1 MAEDEAKVLSGPDL
15 RAGVKFDD
23 LAENE
28 PLLGHFDGEPVILV
42 RQNEQVFA
50 TGAVCTH
57 YGGPLAE
64 GLVVGGTIRCPWHHA
79 RFDLG
84 TGEAEGAPA
93 LNPVSCFDV
102 VRHEGM
108 VMIGGKKAPDFRV
121 ACKLNPSSIAIV
133 GAGAAGAACA
143 DMLRAK
149 GYAGPVMLAGDEE
162 PGPVDRPNLSKD
174 FLAGTAGEDWIP
186 LRTREYY
193 ESIQVDL
200 VTDDPVVRISPAGH
214 SVSLRSGRT
223 LNYGALLLAT
233 GAEPRS
239 LPIEGTDLPHVYRLR
254 TLADSKAIV
263 ARAQGARKC
272 AVIGSG
278 FIGLEVAASLRHRGL
293 AVSVICND
301 SVPLSRILGEE
312 LGRFIQELHEQHGVR
327 FFVDAKPHAIRADGV
342 DIGDGKF
349 VEADLVI
356 LGVGVSPRT
365 SLAEAAGIR
374 VADGVIV
381 DETLRTSA
389 ADVFAAGDIARYP
402 EPVSGEAA
410 RIEHWVV
417 AERQGQAVA
426 RSMLGIGG
434 TYREVPFF
442 WSQHYDVTISY
453 VGHAASWEICEIRG
467 ELDQHDAC
475 AIYRRNGKAIAVAT
489 IGRDLLSLRVEAAL
503 EQGDAAD
510 LDSILRDQ

>member
-1 MAEDEAKVLSGPDL
+1 MAEDNAQALSGPDL
-15 RAGVKFDD
+15 RVGVKFDE
-23 LAENE
+23 LAESM
-28 PLLGHFDGEPVILV
+28 PLLGQYDGEPVILV
-42 RQNEQVFA
+42 RQGDQLFA

-57 YGGPLAE
+57 YGGPLAD
-64 GLVVGGTIRCPWHHA
+64 GLAVDQTIRCPWHHA
-79 RFDLG
+79 RFDLR

-93 LNPVSCFDV
+93 LNPLPCFNV
-102 VRHEGM
+102 LRHEGM
-108 VMIGGKKAPDFRV
+108 VRVNGKKGADFRV
-121 ACKLNPSSIAIV
+121 ACKLNPSSVVIV

-149 GYAGPVMLAGDEE
+149 GYGGPVTLAGDEE

-193 ESIQVDL
+193 ESINVDL
-200 VTDDPVVRISPAGH
+200 VTDDPAVRISPAEH
-214 SVSLRSGRT
+214 QVFLRSGRT
-223 LNYGALLLAT
+223 LDYGALLLAT

-239 LPIEGTDLPHVYRLR
+239 LPIEGAVLPHVHRLR
-254 TLADSKAIV
+254 TLADCKAIIAKAQR
-263 ARAQGARKC
+263 ARSC
-272 AVIGSG
+272 AVIGCG

-293 AVSVICND
+293 AVSVIGQD
-301 SVPLSRILGEE
+301 SVPLSKILGAE
-312 LGRFIQELHEQHGVR
+312 LGRFIQTLHERHGVR
-327 FFVDAKPHAIRADGV
+327 FFMNAGARAIRVGRV
-342 DIGDGKF
+342 DIDNGQSVD
-349 VEADLVI
+349 ADLVI

-365 SLAEAAGIR
+365 ALAEAAGIK
-374 VADGVIV
+374 VDNGVIV
-381 DETLRTSA
+381 GETLRTSA

-402 EPVSGEAA
+402 EPVSGDAA

-426 RSMLGIGG
+426 HSMLGIGG

-442 WSQHYDVTISY
+442 WSQHYDVTVSY
-453 VGHAASWEICEIRG
+453 VGHAASWETCEIRG
-467 ELDQHDAC
+467 DLGRQDAC
-475 AIYRRNGKAIAVAT
+475 AIYRRDGKTIAVAT

-503 EQGDAAD
+503 ERGQAVA

>member
-1 MAEDEAKVLSGPDL
+1 VAEDKAQALSGPDL
-15 RAGVKFDD
+15 RTGVKFDG
-23 LAENE
+23 LAEGK

-42 RQNEQVFA
+42 RQDEHVFA

-64 GLVVGGTIRCPWHHA
+64 GLVVGDTIRCPWHHA
-79 RFDLG
+79 RFDLH

-93 LNPVSCFDV
+93 LNPVSSFNV

-108 VMIGGKKAPDFRV
+108 VRVDGKKATDFRV
-121 ACKLNPSSIAIV
+121 PCKLNPSSVVIV

-149 GYAGPVMLAGDEE
+149 GYSGPITLAGDEE

-174 FLAGTAGEDWIP
+174 FLAGAAGEDWIP

-193 ESIQVDL
+193 ESIKVDL
-200 VTDDPVVRISPAGH
+200 VTNDPTVRISPAEH
-214 SVSLRSGRT
+214 KVSLRSGRT

-239 LPIEGTDLPHVYRLR
+239 LSIEGADLPHVFRLR
-254 TLADSKAIV
+254 TLADSKAII
-263 ARAQGARKC
+263 AKAQGARSC
-272 AVIGSG
+272 AVIGCG

-293 AVSVICND
+293 AVSVIGQD
-301 SVPLSRILGEE
+301 SVPLVKILGPE
-312 LGRFIQELHEQHGVR
+312 LGRFIQDLHEQHGVR
-327 FFVDAKPHAIRADGV
+327 FFLDASPRAIRADRV

-365 SLAEAAGIR
+365 SLAEAAGLK
-374 VADGVIV
+374 VENGVIV

-389 ADVFAAGDIARYP
+389 ADVFAAGDMARYP

-417 AERQGQAVA
+417 AERHGQAVA

-434 TYREVPFF
+434 TYSETPFF
-442 WSQHYDVTISY
+442 WSQHYDVTIAY
-453 VGHAASWEICEIRG
+453 VGHAASWETCEIRG
-467 ELDQHDAC
+467 ELDKHDAC
-475 AIYRRNGKAIAVAT
+475 AIYRRNGKTIAVAT

-503 EQGDAAD
+503 EQSNAAD

>member
-1 MAEDEAKVLSGPDL
+1 VAEDKEQKLSGPDL
-15 RAGVKFDD
+15 RAGVKFNE
-23 LAENE
+23 LAESA
-28 PLLGHFDGEPVILV
+28 PLLAHFDGEPVILV
-42 RQNEQVFA
+42 RQSDKVFA

-64 GLVVGGTIRCPWHHA
+64 GLVVGDTIRCPWHHA
-79 RFDLG
+79 RFDLR

-93 LNPVSCFDV
+93 LNPVSCFNV

-108 VMIGGKKAPDFRV
+108 VMVDGKKAADFRV
-121 ACKLNPSSIAIV
+121 VCKKNPSSIAIV

-149 GYAGPVMLAGDEE
+149 GYTGPITLAGDEE

-174 FLAGTAGEDWIP
+174 FLAGTAQEDWIP

-193 ESIQVDL
+193 ESINVDL
-200 VTDDPVVRISPAGH
+200 VTDDPAVRINPAEH
-214 SVSLRSGRT
+214 KISLRSGRT

-239 LPIEGTDLPHVYRLR
+239 LPIEGADLPHVYRLR
-254 TLADSKAIV
+254 TFADSKAIIAGAQK
-263 ARAQGARKC
+263 ARSC
-272 AVIGSG
+272 AVIGAG
-278 FIGLEVAASLRHRGL
+278 FIGLEVAASLRQRGL
-293 AVSVICND
+293 AVSVIGQE
-301 SVPLSRILGEE
+301 SVPLKKILGEE
-312 LGRFIQELHEQHGVR
+312 LGKFIQDLHEQHGVR
-327 FFVDAKPHAIRADGV
+327 FFMDAKPHAIHADRV

-349 VEADLVI
+349 VDADLVI

-365 SLAEAAGIR
+365 SLAEAAGIK
-374 VADGVIV
+374 VENGVIV

-389 ADVFAAGDIARYP
+389 ADVFAAGDIARCP
-402 EPVSGEAA
+402 EAVSGEAA

-426 RSMLGIGG
+426 RSMLGIGRK
-434 TYREVPFF
+434 YRDTPFF
-442 WSQHYDVTISY
+442 WSQHYDVTIAY
-453 VGHAASWEICEIRG
+453 VGHASSWETCEIKG
-467 ELDQHDAC
+467 ELSKHDAC
-475 AIYRRNGKAIAVAT
+475 AIYRQNGKTIAVAT

-510 LDSILRDQ
+510 PDSILRDQ

>member
-1 MAEDEAKVLSGPDL
+1 VAEDKAQALSGPDL
-15 RAGVKFDD
+15 RAGVKFDG
-23 LAENE
+23 LAESK

-42 RQNEQVFA
+42 RQDEHVFA
-50 TGAVCTH
+50 PGAACTH

-64 GLVVGGTIRCPWHHA
+64 GLVVGETIRCPWHHA
-79 RFDLG
+79 RFDLR

-93 LNPVSCFDV
+93 LNPVFCFNV

-108 VMIGGKKAPDFRV
+108 VMVDGKKAADFRV
-121 ACKLNPSSIAIV
+121 ARNLNPTSIAIV

-143 DMLRAK
+143 DMLSAK
-149 GYAGPVMLAGDEE
+149 GYSGPITLAGDEE

-200 VTDDPVVRISPAGH
+200 VTDDPAVRISPAEH
-214 SVSLRSGRT
+214 KVSLRSGRT
-223 LNYGALLLAT
+223 INYDVLLLAT

-239 LPIEGTDLPHVYRLR
+239 LPIEGAELPHVYRLR
-254 TLADSKAIV
+254 TLADSKAII
-263 ARAQGARKC
+263 ARAQGARSC

-293 AVSVICND
+293 AVSVIAHD
-301 SVPLSRILGEE
+301 SVPLSKILGPE
-312 LGRFIQELHEQHGVR
+312 LGKFIQQLHEQHGVR
-327 FFVDAKPHAIRADGV
+327 FFMNAKPRAIHEDRV

-349 VEADLVI
+349 VKADLVI

-365 SLAEAAGIR
+365 SLAEAAGLK
-374 VADGVIV
+374 VGDGVIV

-389 ADVFAAGDIARYP
+389 ADVFAAGDMARYP

-426 RSMLGIGG
+426 RSMLGIAG
-434 TYREVPFF
+434 TYREAPFF

-453 VGHAASWEICEIRG
+453 VGHAASWETCEIRG
-467 ELDQHDAC
+467 ELAKHDAC
-475 AIYRRNGKAIAVAT
+475 AIYRRSGKTIAVAT

-503 EQGDAAD
+503 EQGDPSD